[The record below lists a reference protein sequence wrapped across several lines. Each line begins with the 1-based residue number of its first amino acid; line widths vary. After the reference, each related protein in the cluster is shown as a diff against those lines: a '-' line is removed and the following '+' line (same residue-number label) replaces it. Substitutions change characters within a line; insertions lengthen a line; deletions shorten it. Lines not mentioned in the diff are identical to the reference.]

1 MVRRLRTAAVGAPSR
16 GCRRVGYRAVVPHVT
31 PAPPDASPEAG
42 LATTQG
48 SAATGS
54 RSATADGP
62 AAPAE
67 RFDRLDA
74 LRGIAIVWMAAFHF
88 AFDLNHFRFIREN
101 FYTDP
106 FWTTQRTMIVTLFLF
121 CAGVGQA
128 VAVAQGQD
136 WPRFWRRWAQVAG
149 CAALVSIGSALM
161 FPRSWISFGVLHGV
175 AVMLIGVRLA
185 ALAVQVGDSQ
195 AQVGDS
201 QAGSAGRPPG
211 RRGWV
216 AALIATAA
224 VLALVLPH
232 LVTHP
237 FFDTRWTNW
246 IGLVTRKP
254 VTEDFVPVLPW
265 IGVMLA
271 GVLAGHAAMRWR
283 RAWLAGAVPRFVR
296 PLAVLGRWSLSFYMV
311 HQPVFIGLLL
321 VVVWWRGAAG

>member
-1 MVRRLRTAAVGAPSR
+1 
-16 GCRRVGYRAVVPHVT
+16 VP
-31 PAPPDASPEAG
+31 AGGPPP
-42 LATTQG
+42 
-48 SAATGS
+48 
-54 RSATADGP
+54 ATAERTR
-62 AAPAE
+62 APTE

-121 CAGVGQA
+121 CAGAGQA

-136 WPRFWRRWAQVAG
+136 WPRFWRRWAQVAA
-149 CAALVSIGSALM
+149 CAVLVSAGSALM

-175 AVMLIGVRLA
+175 AVMLILVRLSALALHAPGPHAPGLRGPGLPPGGSNRTAGVRPWAIVTLA
-185 ALAVQVGDSQ
+185 A
-195 AQVGDS
+195 
-201 QAGSAGRPPG
+201 
-211 RRGWV
+211 
-216 AALIATAA
+216 AT

-232 LVTHP
+232 LIAHP

-271 GVLAGHAAMRWR
+271 GLLAGHSAMRR
-283 RAWLAGAVPRFVR
+283 RGAWLAGPVPRLVR
-296 PLAVLGRWSLSFYMV
+296 PLSWLGRWSLSFYMV
-311 HQPVFIGLLL
+311 HQPVFIGLLM